1 MLVISVFAILFVAV
15 FVDVKTGKIPNSF
28 NGFALSCGLIYRVV
42 LGDITGVWEGL
53 LGVIIPILG
62 LVVLF
67 AFGVV
72 GAGDIK
78 LLAGIGAFLGLDIVW
93 VIMYSFLLC
102 GIFGGIL
109 ISVRLIKGLIGG
121 EIRNILTGFLI
132 SKKQYTKVAFSVF
145 ILGGYVWYLLKGGL
159 WNGI

>member
-1 MLVISVFAILFVAV
+1 MQIPIFILNNEINWTNFTSLQDLIKEGSFNTLLVISVFAILFVAV

-42 LGDITGVWEGL
+42 LGDVTGVWEGL

-62 LVVLF
+62 LIVLF

-78 LLAGIGAFLGLDIVW
+78 LLAGIGEFWWQNCRGTYFW
-93 VIMYSFLLC
+93 RYYYRC
-102 GIFGGIL
+102 
-109 ISVRLIKGLIGG
+109 IS
-121 EIRNILTGFLI
+121 
-132 SKKQYTKVAFSVF
+132 
-145 ILGGYVWYLLKGGL
+145 GY
-159 WNGI
+159 